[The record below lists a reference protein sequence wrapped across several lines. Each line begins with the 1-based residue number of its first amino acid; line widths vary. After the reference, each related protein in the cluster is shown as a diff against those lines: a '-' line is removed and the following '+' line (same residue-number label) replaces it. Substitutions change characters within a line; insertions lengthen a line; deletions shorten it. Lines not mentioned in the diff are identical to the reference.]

1 MKRLI
6 VSSLLT
12 FLTFLSGHAGEKPLS
27 QGSINVEISGL
38 RSNSGEVRVNL
49 YGSKDGFPSE
59 PKKAVMTLVSKIEH
73 NEAKV
78 VFKDIPF
85 GDYAISVLHDENG
98 NKKMDLS
105 WLMIPKEGFGAS
117 NNPKGSFG
125 PPSFSDARF
134 RLSYEELDVKI
145 TVRY

>member
-1 MKRLI
+1 MKRLMI
-6 VSSLLT
+6 SFLLT
-12 FLTFLSGHAGEKPLS
+12 FLTFLIGHASEKPAS
-27 QGSINVEISGL
+27 QGSINVEVSGL
-38 RSNSGEVRVNL
+38 RSNAGEVRVNL
-49 YGSKDGFPSE
+49 YDSKDGFPSE
-59 PKKAVMTLVSKIEH
+59 PKKAVMTLVTNIEN

-105 WLMIPKEGFGAS
+105 WLMIPKEGIGAS
-117 NNPKGSFG
+117 NNPKVSFG

-134 RLSYEELDVKI
+134 RLSSEELDIKI

>member
-1 MKRLI
+1 MKRLMI
-6 VSSLLT
+6 SFLLTLLT
-12 FLTFLSGHAGEKPLS
+12 FLTGHAGEKPVS
-27 QGSINVEISGL
+27 KGSINVEVSGL
-38 RSNSGEVRVNL
+38 RSNAGEMRVNL
-49 YGSKDGFPSE
+49 YDSKDGFPSE
-59 PKKAVMTLVSKIEH
+59 PQKAVMTLVTKIE
-73 NEAKV
+73 NNVAKV

-98 NKKMDLS
+98 NKKMDLN
-105 WLMIPKEGFGAS
+105 WLMIPKEGIGAS

-134 RLSYEELDVKI
+134 RLSSEELDIKI